1 MLSALLKGRWTDFS
15 PSRLRFK
22 PATFRLLAP
31 MLLTVVAAFQ
41 RMRTEQ
47 RSMASKAAELEMEIN
62 EHSLVIETLKDVDPT
77 RKCFRLVGGV
87 LVERTV
93 KEVLPALESN
103 KEQISKIVESLNTQM
118 QSKGRELTEYREK
131 YNIRLVGEGEE
142 GQGKSAASSNG
153 GEGSASKGG
162 AGVLVS

>member
-1 MLSALLKGRWTDFS
+1 MAANSSNTVSKPSNIIGGKQSGPSAEQ
-15 PSRLRFK
+15 
-22 PATFRLLAP
+22 
-31 MLLTVVAAFQ
+31 VVAAFQ
-41 RMRTEQ
+41 RMRSEQ

-93 KEVLPALESN
+93 KEVLPALGSN

-118 QSKGRELTEYREK
+118 QTKGRELTEYREK

-142 GQGKSAASSNG
+142 GQGKSAATSNG
-153 GEGSASKGG
+153 GGSKGG

>member
-1 MLSALLKGRWTDFS
+1 MAANSSSTVSKPSNSTGGKPSGPSAEQ
-15 PSRLRFK
+15 
-22 PATFRLLAP
+22 
-31 MLLTVVAAFQ
+31 VVAAFQ
-41 RMRTEQ
+41 RMRSEQ